1 MFSDHHEIKPEINN
15 NRKTIRKPPNTW
27 KLNNTLLNNGSKRKS
42 QGKFIA
48 LNAYIRKDEKSQ
60 TDKFLS
66 QELPQK
72 SKISPKQTQERK

>member
-42 QGKFIA
+42 QGKFKNTIKV
-48 LNAYIRKDEKSQ
+48 NKN
-60 TDKFLS
+60 
-66 QELPQK
+66 
-72 SKISPKQTQERK
+72 